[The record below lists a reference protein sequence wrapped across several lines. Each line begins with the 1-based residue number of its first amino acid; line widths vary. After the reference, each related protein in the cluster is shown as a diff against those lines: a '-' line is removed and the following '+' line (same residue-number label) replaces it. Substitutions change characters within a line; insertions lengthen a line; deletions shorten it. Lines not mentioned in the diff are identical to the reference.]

1 MRKRIQFKSPRI
13 SGLIVLG
20 LLAAALTLVAIACGS
35 GSESP
40 TQPSA
45 PQAAAPAAQAQAGTQ
60 AAGTQRQPAQP
71 AAAQPAAAAISAPT
85 AVYQPPA
92 VVKEQRAALSGT
104 IEIDGSSTVFPITE
118 AVAEEF
124 NKVASSVRVNVGVS
138 GSGGG
143 FKRFVVGETDIS
155 DASRPIKESEAAIA
169 RENGISYYEFLV
181 GVDGLSV
188 MVSPDND
195 FVECLT
201 IEQLHELWKP
211 ESAVQNWSDLDPS
224 WPDRQINLYGP
235 GTDSGTFD
243 YFTEEVNGESG
254 LSRADY
260 TASEDD
266 NVLVQGINGDRNAL
280 GYFGYAYYAENVDK
294 LKLVAVDSGEGCV
307 APSVESIADGS
318 YSPLSRPLFIYV
330 SHTSLQRP
338 EVKAFVEFYMEN
350 GAELTAEV
358 GYVPLSAQDYQ
369 SNLALAQQFDPAD
382 LIRMEDKTVL
392 NLSGTIEIDGSSTVF
407 PITEA
412 VAEEFNKIAPE
423 VRVNVGVSGSGGG
436 FKRFVVGETDIS
448 DASRPIKESEA
459 AIARENGISYYEF
472 LVGVD
477 GLSVMVSPDND
488 FVECLT
494 IEQLHELWKP
504 ESAVQNWS
512 DLDPS
517 WPDRQINLYGPGTDS
532 GTFDYF
538 TEEVNGESGLSRA
551 DYTASED
558 DNVLVQGIN
567 GDRNALGYFG
577 YAYYAENVDKL
588 KLVAVDSGEGCVAPS
603 VESIADGSYSPLSR
617 PLFIYVSKAS
627 LARPEVREFVE
638 FYMINGRAL
647 TAEVGY
653 VPLSVNEYQHNLNL
667 AQGRVAQVSMDSLS
681 GTIEIDGSS
690 TVFPITEAVAE
701 EFNKVASSVRV
712 NVGVSGSGGGFKR
725 FVVGETDVSDASR
738 PIKESEAATAREN
751 GIEYFEFLVG
761 VDGLSVM
768 VSPDNDF
775 VECLTVEQLHELW
788 KPESA
793 VQNWSDLDTS
803 WPNRQINLYGPGTD
817 SGTFDYFTEEV
828 NGESGLSRADY
839 TASEDDNVLVQGI
852 SGDRNALGYFGYA
865 YYAENVDRLKL
876 VAVDSGEGCV
886 APSVESIADG
896 SYSPLSRPLF
906 IYVSKESLAR
916 PEVRE
921 FVKFYMEH
929 GAELTAEVGYVP
941 LSAQEYQRN
950 LELVSQ

>member
-1 MRKRIQFKSPRI
+1 MIKYTQSKLLSVPA
-13 SGLIVLG
+13 LLVLG
-20 LLAAALTLVAIACGS
+20 IIAVALMAVACGS
-35 GSESP
+35 DSETP
-40 TQPSA
+40 AQPQA
-45 PQAAAPAAQAQAGTQ
+45 PDAAAPAAQAQPGAQTS
-60 AAGTQRQPAQP
+60 AGTQRQPAQP
-71 AAAQPAAAAISAPT
+71 ASAAAAAPAMAAAT

-124 NKVASSVRVNVGVS
+124 NKIAPSVRVNVGVS

-143 FKRFVVGETDIS
+143 FKRFTVGETDIS
-155 DASRPIKESEAAIA
+155 DASRSIKSSEAEIA
-169 RENGISYYEFLV
+169 KENGIEYFEFLV

-201 IEQLHELWKP
+201 VEQLHELWKP
-211 ESAVQNWSDLDPS
+211 ESAVKNWSDIDPG
-224 WPDRQINLYGP
+224 WPNKKINLYGP

-266 NVLVQGINGDRNAL
+266 NLLVQGISGDRNAL
-280 GYFGYAYYAENVDK
+280 GYFGYAYYAENTDK

-307 APSVESIADGS
+307 IPSVE
-318 YSPLSRPLFIYV
+318 
-330 SHTSLQRP
+330 T
-338 EVKAFVEFYMEN
+338 
-350 GAELTAEV
+350 
-358 GYVPLSAQDYQ
+358 
-369 SNLALAQQFDPAD
+369 
-382 LIRMEDKTVL
+382 
-392 NLSGTIEIDGSSTVF
+392 
-407 PITEA
+407 
-412 VAEEFNKIAPE
+412 
-423 VRVNVGVSGSGGG
+423 
-436 FKRFVVGETDIS
+436 
-448 DASRPIKESEA
+448 
-459 AIARENGISYYEF
+459 
-472 LVGVD
+472 
-477 GLSVMVSPDND
+477 
-488 FVECLT
+488 
-494 IEQLHELWKP
+494 
-504 ESAVQNWS
+504 
-512 DLDPS
+512 
-517 WPDRQINLYGPGTDS
+517 
-532 GTFDYF
+532 
-538 TEEVNGESGLSRA
+538 
-551 DYTASED
+551 
-558 DNVLVQGIN
+558 
-567 GDRNALGYFG
+567 
-577 YAYYAENVDKL
+577 
-588 KLVAVDSGEGCVAPS
+588 
-603 VESIADGSYSPLSR
+603 IADGSYSPLSR

-627 LARPEVREFVE
+627 LERPEVREFVE
-638 FYMINGRAL
+638 FYMINGREL

-653 VPLSVNEYQHNLNL
+653 VPLSVNEYQRNLNL
-667 AQGRVAQVSMDSLS
+667 VQGRIVQVSLESLS

-725 FVVGETDVSDASR
+725 FTVGETDISDASR
-738 PIKESEAATAREN
+738 SIKESEAAIAKEN

-793 VQNWSDLDTS
+793 VKNWSDIDPG
-803 WPNRQINLYGPGTD
+803 WPNKKVNLYGPGTD

-865 YYAENVDRLKL
+865 YYAENMDKLKL
-876 VAVDSGEGCV
+876 VAVDSGAGCV

-906 IYVSKESLAR
+906 IYVSKASLAR

-921 FVKFYMEH
+921 FVKFYMEN

-950 LELVSQ
+950 LGLVSQ